1 MTESGF
7 EHEQE
12 DAAAAEAG
20 AIGGRTS
27 SEPPGTDADQLD
39 PAQAPLSEAGEG
51 EAEGFEL
58 AEEELIEHASHGDE
72 HAARRVIEDAASFDE
87 ADARGTDGGEA
98 DEDTPARVPTRT
110 GSGPAQRQMS
120 RSLCSDRRNSR
131 ETCI

>member
-1 MTESGF
+1 MTESSF

-20 AIGGRTS
+20 SIGGQPT

-39 PAQAPLSEAGEG
+39 PAQAPLIEAGEG

-72 HAARRVIEDAASFDE
+72 HAARRVIEDAYPVDDTDRRAAS
-87 ADARGTDGGEA
+87 GGEA
-98 DEDTPARVPTRT
+98 DEEHSSQAGDD
-110 GSGPAQRQMS
+110 Q
-120 RSLCSDRRNSR
+120 DR
-131 ETCI
+131 